1 MSGLFLGL
9 LGPFFASVDDGPSPE
24 FQTQRAKALL
34 IFLATESA
42 LGTGAHAHGR
52 EALMEL
58 LWDELPLES
67 ARVNLRQT
75 LYLLRQAVDDLP
87 FAQSQGGVPLL
98 LTDRHRARLNPDFP
112 LHTDAAKFL
121 EHLDGPRDAWPEAV
135 ALYRGD
141 FLADFYLADAGGFET
156 WAASR
161 RAAFRR
167 QILDALDT
175 LTTERMQE
183 GAFDEAEQLARRHLE
198 IDNLRESAYRQLME
212 VYAWTGR
219 QAEALRLYQRCRQV
233 LEAELDTA
241 PDAATSELH
250 DAIRENRL
258 GPPPGADEVRSISG
272 APAEKVA
279 PPNPFRGLSAFREE
293 DADHFF
299 GRESV
304 TQRLLE
310 AVERLPLVAVI
321 GPSGSGKSSVLFAG
335 LAARARSDR
344 SLAIVAFRPGS
355 NPFQALAASLLPLLE
370 PRMGE
375 TDRLVEARK
384 LASALK
390 EGELPLSDV
399 LSRIVNKDPE
409 YECALLLVDQFEE
422 LFTLCSSRAMRECF
436 LDLLL
441 EAIVARDSG
450 AAAGTS
456 VVLALRADF
465 LGQALGY
472 RPLADA
478 LQDADLKLGPM
489 TPQELARAIEK
500 PAQRQGVAFAD
511 GLVERILD
519 DVGREPGHL
528 PLLQFALT
536 ALWDKQE
543 EGRLT
548 HAAYEA
554 IGRVQGAV
562 ARYAED
568 VFGQLS
574 ASEKEQARK
583 LLLQT
588 IRPGAQTEDTR
599 RLALR
604 GELGEEEWAL
614 AQRLAGARLVVLGRD
629 PAGRQTV
636 ELVHEA
642 LIHGWD
648 RLHAW
653 LEEDRAFRAWQ
664 ERLRA
669 ALRQWQTSGRDEG
682 ALLRGVPLAEA
693 QGWLGER
700 AHRLSEEESAYI
712 GASLRRRDARDA
724 EREREREARERT
736 RRRITQGIAAGFMIA
751 LLLALL
757 AAIQWRQAV
766 RARDRAETAT
776 SLQLAAVG
784 DNLAGEQLD
793 VAALLSVEAYR
804 RADTFE
810 GRNSLL
816 NALTES
822 PYLIAYLHG
831 HEADVRAVAFSPDGR
846 TLATGA
852 ADGAIHLWDTDSA
865 RPLGPT
871 LTGHSIIVRS
881 LAFSPD
887 GRTLASSSVDGTI
900 RFWEVAQG
908 GDGDGSDRRGIYARD
923 SDTLGRENAGPPV
936 VTAIMT
942 VEVDSAAGLAYS
954 PDGRVLAIVEG
965 DYVIL
970 RDGNEESGSF
980 GRALEPPLAGAGAK
994 LVSVAFSPEGDL
1006 LAAGDAEGTIIF
1018 WDAVGERLRSFT
1030 DVHGGSIAA
1039 LAFSPDGKLLASAS
1053 SDGTVRLWDV
1063 GTGGPAAPALAG
1075 HSDWVTGVAFAEG
1088 GQSLLSSGRDGRI
1101 LLWDISRIAEGEF
1114 DQQPSSTALDK
1125 HGEPVWSVAVDSE
1138 GTLVATGGAQPRA
1151 ALWDL
1156 ARIHPLARALNG
1168 HRKGFPVTGVSFSPD
1183 GKRLASAS
1191 LDSTILMWDV
1201 DRDSP
1206 SLGKPLYDIRD
1217 VHSQWVTFS
1226 PGGTVLASAARGH
1239 KILLWDLSGRP
1250 EVFLELVGHKQ
1261 LVKSADFSP
1270 NGRLLAS
1277 SSDDRTVIVWD
1288 VDRNSPSFGRQLFSS
1303 GDLGFVSREVIFSA
1317 DGETLLVGSHD
1328 SRILRWRVSGF
1339 VQNDNRQGQRLPPLS
1354 GHTASIQALDRS
1366 SDGQTVVSISSDGTV
1381 RMWNLA
1387 SGLSVGDPLPLV
1399 SWIDETLD
1407 AAFSPDGRTL
1417 ALTESV
1423 DPDQRVH
1430 LLDVRSRQSYDRVLI
1445 GHRNGVFSVAF
1456 NPEGGVLASTGHY
1469 PTQILLWD
1477 VDPESW
1483 AERACRL
1490 ANRNLT
1496 QEEWRRYFGEEAYRA
1511 TCPELPIPSNG

>member
-1 MSGLFLGL
+1 MAGLYLGL
-9 LGPFFASVDDGPSPE
+9 LGPYFTAVDDGPLPE

-42 LGTGAHAHGR
+42 LGTGVHGR

-58 LWDELPLES
+58 LWDDLPLES

-87 FAQSQGGVPLL
+87 VAEREGGIPLL
-98 LTDRHRARLNPDFP
+98 LTDRNRAQLNPDFR
-112 LHTDAAKFL
+112 LRSDVAEFL
-121 EHLDGPRDAWPEAV
+121 GCADGPAEARSKAV
-135 ALYRGD
+135 DLYRGD
-141 FLADFYLADAGGFET
+141 FLADFYLADASGFET

-161 RAAFRR
+161 RAAFGR
-167 QILDALDT
+167 QILDVLDG
-175 LTTERMQE
+175 LAEERIEE
-183 GAFDEAEQLARRHLE
+183 GAFREAEQLARRHLE
-198 IDNLRESAYRQLME
+198 IDNLRESAYRQLMQ

-258 GPPPGADEVRSISG
+258 GPPPGADEVQSLSG

-279 PPNPFRGLSAFREE
+279 PPNPFRGLFSFREE

-299 GRESV
+299 GRESF
-304 TQRLLE
+304 TRRLLE

-335 LAARARSDR
+335 LAARARSTR
-344 SLAIVAFRPGS
+344 SLAIVSFRPGS
-355 NPFQALAASLLPLLE
+355 DPFQALAAPLLPLLE
-370 PRMGE
+370 PEMGE

-384 LASALK
+384 LAAALE
-390 EGELPLSDV
+390 EGEVPLSDV
-399 LSRIVNKDPE
+399 LCRIVEKDPA
-409 YECALLLVDQFEE
+409 YERALLLVDQFEE
-422 LFTLCSSRAMRECF
+422 LFTLCPSRPLQERF
-436 LDLLL
+436 LELLL
-441 EAIVARDSG
+441 EASAVQHADP
-450 AAAGTS
+450 TPETT
-456 VVLALRADF
+456 VVVALRADF

-489 TPQELARAIEK
+489 TRQELARAIEQ
-500 PAQRQGVAFAD
+500 PAQLHGVAFAD

-528 PLLQFALT
+528 PLLQFALAT
-536 ALWDKQE
+536 LWEKQE
-543 EGRLT
+543 GGRMT

-554 IGRVQGAV
+554 IGSVPGAV
-562 ARYAED
+562 AGYAED
-568 VFGQLS
+568 VYGQLS
-574 ASEKEQARK
+574 PVEKERARN

-648 RLHAW
+648 RLQRW

-669 ALRQWQTSGRDEG
+669 ALRQWQASERDEG

-693 QGWLGER
+693 AGWLPER
-700 AHRLSEEESAYI
+700 ARRLSPEEEAFI
-712 GASLRRRDARDA
+712 EASLRRRDARRA
-724 EREREREARERT
+724 ERQRERDARERT
-736 RRRITQGIAAGFMIA
+736 RRRITQGIAAGFVIA
-751 LLLALL
+751 LILALL

-766 RARDRAETAT
+766 QARDRAETAT
-776 SLQLAAVG
+776 SLQLAAVAH
-784 DNLAGEQLD
+784 NLADEQLD
-793 VAALLSVEAYR
+793 VAALLGVEAYR

-810 GRNSLL
+810 ARNSLL
-816 NALTES
+816 TTLTES
-822 PYLIAYLHG
+822 PRLVSYLHG
-831 HEADVRAVAFSPDGR
+831 HEGDVRAVAFSPDGR
-846 TLATGA
+846 TLATGG
-852 ADGAIHLWDTDSA
+852 ADGAIRLWDAASA
-865 RPLGPT
+865 RSLGPP
-871 LTGHSIIVRS
+871 LTGHENAVRS
-881 LAFSPD
+881 LAFNPD
-887 GRTLASSSVDGTI
+887 GHTLASSSVDDTI
-900 RFWEVAQG
+900 RIWNVALAGDQAGGHQG
-908 GDGDGSDRRGIYARD
+908 GLTAGESDIAEGEEPAASAAATIVR
-923 SDTLGRENAGPPV
+923 
-936 VTAIMT
+936 
-942 VEVDSAAGLAYS
+942 VEVDSAGGLAYS
-954 PDGRVLAIVEG
+954 PDGRVLATAG
-965 DYVIL
+965 GNHLIL
-970 RDGNEESGSF
+970 RDGDAASGSF
-980 GRALEPPLAGAGAK
+980 GQTLGPPLIGAGAK
-994 LVSVAFSPEGDL
+994 LISVAFSPSGGL
-1006 LAAGDAEGTIIF
+1006 LAAGDAQGTLLV
-1018 WDAVGERLRSFT
+1018 WDVTAGTRVRTRA
-1030 DVHGGSIAA
+1030 DAHGGSIAA
-1039 LAFSPDGKLLASAS
+1039 LAFSPDGQILASAS
-1053 SDGTVRLWDV
+1053 ADGTVRLWDAE
-1063 GTGGPAAPALAG
+1063 TGRPAAPALEG
-1075 HSDWVTGVAFAEG
+1075 HSDWVTGVAFAWG
-1088 GQSLLSSGRDGRI
+1088 GRSLFSSGRDGRI
-1101 LLWDISRIAEGEF
+1101 LQWDIAAIAGGDPE
-1114 DQQPSSTALDK
+1114 QQSPSTALGR
-1125 HGEPVWSVAVDSE
+1125 HGGPAWTVAVDST
-1138 GTLVATGGAQPRA
+1138 GARVATGGARPYA

-1156 ARIHPLARALNG
+1156 TSIHPLARALNG
-1168 HRKGFPVTGVSFSPD
+1168 HRKGLPVTGVAFSPN

-1201 DRDSP
+1201 DQDSP
-1206 SLGKPLYDIRD
+1206 SLGQPLYELRD

-1226 PGGTVLASAARGH
+1226 PGGTVLASAGGVH
-1239 KILLWDLSGRP
+1239 KILLWDLSGKP
-1250 EVFLELVGHKQ
+1250 ELFLELVGHEQ

-1288 VDRNSPSFGRQLFSS
+1288 VDPNSPSFGRQLFNS
-1303 GDLGFVSREVIFSA
+1303 GDMGFVNRDVVFSA

-1328 SRILRWRVSGF
+1328 SRILRWGVSGL
-1339 VQNDNRQGQRLPPLS
+1339 VHYGNLQGQRLPPLS
-1354 GHTASIQALDRS
+1354 GHTAAIQALDRS
-1366 SDGQTVVSISSDGTV
+1366 PDGQTVVSISSDGTV
-1381 RMWNLA
+1381 RMWSLA
-1387 SGLSVGDPLPLV
+1387 SGLPVGDPLPLV

-1430 LLDVRSRQSYDRVLI
+1430 LLDVRSRQSYDRVLT

-1456 NPEGGVLASTGHY
+1456 NPDGRVLVSTGHY

-1483 AERACRL
+1483 AQRACRL

-1496 QEEWRRYFGEEAYRA
+1496 REEWRRYFGEEEHRA
-1511 TCPELPIPSNG
+1511 LCPTLPVPGNE